1 MPGLILGGRHPR
13 ARWTTSVDA
22 RGVASGGDQ
31 PGRDAAG
38 GGIVAAV
45 KQFLGIVAGLSLAFA
60 GLGATVAFG
69 VFAFIGMP
77 MLVLGL
83 GIFSAALDS

>member
-1 MPGLILGGRHPR
+1 MQGAFATEVG
-13 ARWTTSVDA
+13 SVA
-22 RGVASGGDQ
+22 T
-31 PGRDAAG
+31 
-38 GGIVAAV
+38 V
-45 KQFLGIVAGLSLAFA
+45 KQFLGIVTGLGLAFA

-77 MLVLGL
+77 ILVLGL

>member
-1 MPGLILGGRHPR
+1 MQ
-13 ARWTTSVDA
+13 
-22 RGVASGGDQ
+22 RGVCES
-31 PGRDAAG
+31 PGSTWRGAAVG
-38 GGIVAAV
+38 GGWVPVAAI
-45 KQFLGIVAGLSLAFA
+45 KQSLAMVLGLGLAFA

-83 GIFSAALDS
+83 GIFSAAIDS

>member
-1 MPGLILGGRHPR
+1 M
-13 ARWTTSVDA
+13 
-22 RGVASGGDQ
+22 
-31 PGRDAAG
+31 
-38 GGIVAAV
+38 AAV
-45 KQFLGIVAGLSLAFA
+45 KQFLGIVTGLCLAFA

>member
-1 MPGLILGGRHPR
+1 MAGSNPAVTPI
-13 ARWTTSVDA
+13 
-22 RGVASGGDQ
+22 
-31 PGRDAAG
+31 G

-45 KQFLGIVAGLSLAFA
+45 KQFLGIVAGLCLAFA

-77 MLVLGL
+77 MLILGL

>member
-1 MPGLILGGRHPR
+1 VAVIKQSLGMILG
-13 ARWTTSVDA
+13 
-22 RGVASGGDQ
+22 
-31 PGRDAAG
+31 
-38 GGIVAAV
+38 
-45 KQFLGIVAGLSLAFA
+45 LGLAFG

>member
-1 MPGLILGGRHPR
+1 M
-13 ARWTTSVDA
+13 
-22 RGVASGGDQ
+22 
-31 PGRDAAG
+31 
-38 GGIVAAV
+38 AAV

>member
-1 MPGLILGGRHPR
+1 M
-13 ARWTTSVDA
+13 
-22 RGVASGGDQ
+22 
-31 PGRDAAG
+31 
-38 GGIVAAV
+38 V
-45 KQFLGIVAGLSLAFA
+45 KQFLGIAGGLSLAFA